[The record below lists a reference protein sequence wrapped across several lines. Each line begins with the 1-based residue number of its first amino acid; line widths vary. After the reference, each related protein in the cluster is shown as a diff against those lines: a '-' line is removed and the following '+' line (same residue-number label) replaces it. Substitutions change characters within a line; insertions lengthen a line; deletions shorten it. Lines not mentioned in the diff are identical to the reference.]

1 MKLAHVTTGE
11 DNDEPLLIVHG
22 LFGSGRNWGV
32 IQKRLSDRYRVT
44 AVDLR
49 NHGASPWSD
58 RHDYPAMAE
67 DLAEMIPERSH
78 VVGHSMGG
86 KAAMTLALRHPDKV
100 GRLIVADIAPVA
112 YSHDQARYINAMRS
126 IDLSRIETR
135 KDADAALAARIDDPG
150 IRAFLLQSLDVAGKC
165 WRLNLDALER
175 EMPTI
180 TGWHG
185 PEGRFEGE
193 VLFLSGENS
202 TYVTRDARQAI
213 RPLFPNARFA
223 TLRGAGHWLHAEKP
237 REVEE
242 SIRVFLGA

>member
-11 DNDEPLLIVHG
+11 DNDENLLIVHG
-22 LFGSGRNWGV
+22 LFGSARNWGV

-44 AVDLR
+44 AVDMR

-86 KAAMTLALRHPDKV
+86 KAAMALALRHPDKV

-112 YSHDQARYINAMRS
+112 YSHDQVRYVDAMRS

-135 KDADAALAARIDDPG
+135 NDADTALSARVDDSR
-150 IRAFLLQSLDVAGKC
+150 IRAFLLQSLDVAEKC
-165 WRLNLDALER
+165 WRLNLDTLER

-180 TGWHG
+180 TGWHA

-202 TYVTRDARQAI
+202 DYVPRNARQSV
-213 RPLFPNARFA
+213 RPLFPNAHFA

-237 REVEE
+237 RQVEQ
-242 SIRVFLGA
+242 SIRIFLGA